1 MVNNEM
7 NIIRGFQDILPK
19 EMEKRR
25 VCEGQLIQIFQQWGY
40 QEIETPTLEYYDIL
54 TKGLGPDLKRRMF
67 KLLNA
72 DGEIIVL
79 RPDMTTP
86 IARVTATKLR
96 SKKEHFHKFYY
107 INNVFRR
114 ANNNTEDQQEFH
126 QAGIELL
133 GVSNQLADAE
143 VIAAGIN
150 ALLNTGLRNFYIDIG
165 SAKFFNSV
173 MEQLPLTADC
183 KKELRKTIMN
193 KDFVLLEKLLFRYH
207 LSEHEQESILRL
219 HHLRGDEDVI
229 REAQKIFGEKN
240 EIAKISLLEISNVY
254 KYLKICG
261 LEKYALIDLGI
272 IRNFDYYT
280 GIVFEGY
287 TGNLGSSICGGGRYD
302 KLCQKFG
309 KDIPSTGLAIDIE
322 KLIRALSI
330 KTNFKKEEFNKQK
343 YLIRYQNKLIKDAFK
358 LAERLRKKG
367 YIVELELEVNRPMGK
382 AISYSRNKNIRYIID
397 IQSENLS
404 RVCRFDLETNREE
417 MVSYD

>member
-1 MVNNEM
+1 M
-7 NIIRGFQDILPK
+7 NIIKGFQDILPQ
-19 EMEKRR
+19 EMGKRR
-25 VCEGQLIQIFQQWGY
+25 VCEEKLIQIFQQWGY
-40 QEIETPTLEYYDIL
+40 QEVETPTLEYYDIL
-54 TKGLGPDLKRRMF
+54 TRGVGPDLKRKMF

-86 IARVTATKLR
+86 IARVAATKLR

-107 INNVFRR
+107 LNNVFRR
-114 ANNNTEDQQEFH
+114 SNNNTEDQQEFH

-133 GVSNQLADAE
+133 GISNQLADAE
-143 VIAAGIN
+143 VIAVGIK
-150 ALLNTGLRNFYIDIG
+150 ALLNAGLRNFYIDIG

-173 MEQLPLTADC
+173 MEQLPLTSDC

-193 KDFVLLEKLLFRYH
+193 KDFVLLEKLLFHYH
-207 LSEHEQESILRL
+207 LSEHERESILHL
-219 HHLRGDEDVI
+219 HHLRGDENI
-229 REAQKIFGEKN
+229 ISEAQKIFGERN
-240 EIAKISLLEISNVY
+240 EIVEISLQEISSVY
-254 KYLKICG
+254 KYLKVWG

-322 KLIRALSI
+322 KLMRALSMEAD
-330 KTNFKKEEFNKQK
+330 FKKEGFNEQK
-343 YLIRYQNKLIKDAFK
+343 YLIRYQKSLIKEAFK
-358 LAERLRKKG
+358 LAESLRKKR
-367 YIVELELEVNRPMGK
+367 YIVELELEINRPMEK

-397 IQSENLS
+397 IQSEDLS
-404 RVCRFDLETNREE
+404 RVYRYDLNTNQEET
-417 MVSYD
+417 VSYD